1 MLGSHPRAVHSEFQ
15 GEAWASVIFKS
26 FPDGSPVKNKVEN
39 SMPSNS
45 EDR

>member
-1 MLGSHPRAVHSEFQ
+1 MLLHPRAIQLEFQ
-15 GEAWASVIFKS
+15 GRPGLPVIFKS